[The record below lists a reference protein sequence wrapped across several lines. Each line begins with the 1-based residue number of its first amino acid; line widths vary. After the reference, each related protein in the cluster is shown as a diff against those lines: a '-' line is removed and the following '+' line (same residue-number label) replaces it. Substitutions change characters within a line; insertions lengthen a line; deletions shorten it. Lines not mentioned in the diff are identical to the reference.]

1 MWKRGVGALL
11 WGMVLLRSFVAY
23 ADSQAATGGLLKEI
37 MGEVA
42 SIRLESNMLKQQLR
56 ERHAESAALKK
67 ALQTL
72 DVKLEK
78 AAKALEESEHA
89 LSESKEL
96 IETLRSEL
104 EILRQR
110 VNALNMRLRRL
121 EITNNVLIGVA
132 VVCDVAAIGA
142 GIYAAVK

>member
-72 DVKLEK
+72 DVKLE
-78 AAKALEESEHA
+78 
-89 LSESKEL
+89 
-96 IETLRSEL
+96 
-104 EILRQR
+104 
-110 VNALNMRLRRL
+110 
-121 EITNNVLIGVA
+121 IGRAHV
-132 VVCDVAAIGA
+132 
-142 GIYAAVK
+142 